1 MKYLITLLVT
11 FTINSVISQTSNFHG
26 TWKWVNG
33 NETFYIYVNS
43 KTDSDGYKSLRIDY
57 KMEETINDV
66 STELYSS
73 KINNQYFWAGAFLSD
88 YGINAKG
95 DIKDCTHNFTTDCY
109 DGRISLEFIPASGG
123 MNSQPKIHWILSE
136 ARGMVGYET
145 NNRPT
150 SFNVP
155 TNIILTKEN

>member
-1 MKYLITLLVT
+1 MKYLITLLIALTV
-11 FTINSVISQTSNFHG
+11 NSVVSQTSNFHG
-26 TWKWVNG
+26 TWKWANG
-33 NETFYIYVNS
+33 NETFYVYVNS
-43 KTDSDGYKSLRIDY
+43 EILTSGRTILSVDY
-57 KMEETINDV
+57 KMEETINGV

-73 KINNQYFWAGAFLSD
+73 KINNQFFWAGAFLSD
-88 YGINAKG
+88 YGTTAKG

-155 TNIILTKEN
+155 IDVILTKVN